1 MNAGHIKQ
9 MTLAW
14 QLYGP
19 SAESMREHLP
29 AMAASLE
36 LACLEL
42 SHDLTLDR
50 LDRFSA
56 QLNAA
61 QTSLQHLRKALATE
75 ETTGW
80 GTG

>member
-1 MNAGHIKQ
+1 MTADQ
-9 MTLAW
+9 MD
-14 QLYGP
+14 QISRLYQP
-19 SAESMREHLP
+19 SIESQASHL
-29 AMAASLE
+29 
-36 LACLEL
+36 
-42 SHDLTLDR
+42 HDLGEALHTAAIDLSRDCSLDR

-61 QTSLQHLRKALATE
+61 QTSLQHLRKALAAK